1 MMRFER
7 RWAQHLLAAFAPVS
21 SGEGLAPR
29 PEEVDYLGVL
39 ARMRAKASPLAA
51 LGLRL
56 AVWIAALA
64 PLWLWG
70 KVTTISALAI
80 ERRSQLLRE
89 LLGHRAFAVRELTML
104 LKLCAAMALLGTPSV
119 RERSGYDALDTTR
132 AGGRARLPIAAHS
145 SAPPPPSPVESDVL
159 PNSEAPPS

>member
-7 RWAQHLLAAFAPVS
+7 RWAQHLLAAFAPAS
-21 SGEGLAPR
+21 SGEGLSPR
-29 PEEVDYLGVL
+29 PGEVDYLGVL

-56 AVWIAALA
+56 AIWIAALA

-80 ERRSQLLRE
+80 ERRPELLRE
-89 LLGHRAFAVRELTML
+89 LLGHRTFAVRELTML

-119 RERSGYDALDTTR
+119 RERSGYDTLDAAR

-145 SAPPPPSPVESDVL
+145 SAPPPPSPTDDMG
-159 PNSEAPPS
+159 PISEGPPP